1 MHEQRIIPC
10 LWFDDQAETAAG
22 FYAATLPD
30 AFLGASAWY
39 PSAAPNPSGKP
50 PGSVMSVDFTVA
62 GQRFTA
68 LNGGPAFALNPSIS
82 FFLHV
87 GSEQEVDALYRTL
100 HEGGQDLMPLDA
112 YPWSPRYAWVM
123 DRFGVSWQVMTATG
137 VTRSS
142 VAPSLLFTGALHG
155 RAREA
160 VEAYVAA
167 FPDSRIDHIDRH
179 EAGEDLEGTVKYA
192 GFTLAGQALVAMD
205 GGPGHAFTF
214 NEGVSLQ
221 VMCENQDEVDHFW
234 RTLSEGGEEG
244 PCGWVKDR
252 FGVSWQIV
260 PEAMSEWMTHPD
272 AVARDRAFQAMLGM
286 KKLDIAGL
294 QRALTGD

>member
-1 MHEQRIIPC
+1 MNEHPIVPC
-10 LWFDDQAETAAG
+10 LWFDDQAEAASG
-22 FYAATLPD
+22 FYAATFPD
-30 AFLGASAWY
+30 ASIGASASY
-39 PSAAPNPSGKP
+39 PNSGPNPSGKL
-50 PGSVMSVDFTVA
+50 PGSVMTVDFSVA

-68 LNGGPAFALNPSIS
+68 LNGGPMFTPNPSIS
-82 FFLHV
+82 FFV
-87 GSEQEVDALYRTL
+87 RVRSEQEVDDLHHAL
-100 HEGGQDLMPLDA
+100 HEGGQDLMPLGA
-112 YPWSPRYAWVM
+112 YPWCPRYAWVM
-123 DRFGVSWQVMTATG
+123 DRFGVSWQVMTAPD

-142 VAPSLLFTGALHG
+142 VAPSLMFAGAQHG

-160 VEAYVAA
+160 VEAYVDA
-167 FPDSRIDHIDRH
+167 FPDSRIDLIDRH
-179 EAGEDLEGTVKYA
+179 ETGEDLDGTVKYA

-234 RTLSEGGEEG
+234 RTLSERGEEG